1 MTSKITQISSRVI
14 KMVTVAIPNVA
25 VVAAAAVVVVGNN
38 NNNNNNNDD
47 DNNNIWRP
55 IS

>member
-25 VVAAAAVVVVGNN
+25 VVAAVVVVGNN